1 MTPPIPRLPLV
12 RQREAAAAR
21 LVVALFVMR
30 APLPVDRNVS
40 FRAGRA

>member
-1 MTPPIPRLPLV
+1 MAPPLPRLPLV

-21 LVVALFVMR
+21 LLVALFVTR
-30 APLPVDRNVS
+30 APLRADRNVS